1 MQPAVTLFFSLVVLA
16 LLVWGG
22 YWAYTVLTGKAN
34 NKPAPEP
41 NGGNGDEDEDGNE
54 DGNGNEDGGCPD
66 VSDNVLP
73 ACEME
78 RRREEAGRT
87 YCPRGVC
94 GEGLEALPDFKT
106 AYMICVP
113 KGQTVEQACP

>member
-1 MQPAVTLFFSLVVLA
+1 MQPAVALFFSLVVLT

-41 NGGNGDEDEDGNE
+41 NGGNENGNKNG
-54 DGNGNEDGGCPD
+54 DGNGNNNDGRCPD

-78 RRREEAGRT
+78 RRREEAGRS

-94 GEGLEALPDFKT
+94 AEGLEALPDFKT

>member
-1 MQPAVTLFFSLVVLA
+1 MQPAVALFLTLIVL
-16 LLVWGG
+16 LGLVWGV
-22 YWAYTVLTGKAN
+22 YWIYTKVTTKAN
-34 NKPAPEP
+34 EKPEPEPEP
-41 NGGNGDEDEDGNE
+41 NNGGGNNNGGNNN
-54 DGNGNEDGGCPD
+54 NGGGCPD

-73 ACEME
+73 ACEMQ

-94 GEGLEALPDFKT
+94 AEGLEAVPDFKT

-113 KGQTVEQACP
+113 KGQTVEDACP

>member
-1 MQPAVTLFFSLVVLA
+1 MQPAVALFFTLIVMGLLA
-16 LLVWGG
+16 WGG
-22 YWAYTVLTGKAN
+22 YWAYTKLTAPAKE
-34 NKPAPEP
+34 KPEPEPEP
-41 NGGNGDEDEDGNE
+41 NNGGN
-54 DGNGNEDGGCPD
+54 NGKNNGGGCPD

-94 GEGLEALPDFKT
+94 AEGLEAVPDFKT

-113 KGQTVEQACP
+113 KGQTVEDACP